1 MMQNRFQLFCRRL
14 NLSVYIGERELQSM
28 CTHGEMASTWSM
40 NVFHMWMEYT
50 QPQHISD
57 RYWIVDPLWVQLY
70 TQTNKANDIL
80 GQVPEC
86 DFVFIPIV
94 HEGHWVL
101 WVKMRHA
108 PTDLHA
114 DKVTSPVVFIDPMNN
129 PATRELKSL
138 AEMAITKVTSTVAD
152 HKIIPENRYTK
163 IHIPT
168 QPNGTDCGYYV
179 MQTIR
184 MFVEEFAYGLKS
196 PNFVSILLFPFSIV
210 TLDYWFLYILFGR
223 VLSIGTK
230 MMTSTFYAL
239 QLLSGHDVFWVSEL
253 VT

>member
-14 NLSVYIGERELQSM
+14 NLSVYIGEGELQSM

-70 TQTNKANDIL
+70 KQTNKANDIL

-108 PTDLHA
+108 PTGLHA

-138 AEMAITKVTSTVAD
+138 AEMAITKVTSTDAD
-152 HKIIPENRYTK
+152 HNIIPENRYTE

-196 PNFVSILLFPFSIV
+196 PNFVSIL
-210 TLDYWFLYILFGR
+210 
-223 VLSIGTK
+223 
-230 MMTSTFYAL
+230 
-239 QLLSGHDVFWVSEL
+239 
-253 VT
+253 